1 VSAADTNTVKPRLL
15 AVLVLAVGLLGAP
28 SAAHAA
34 PVPGTACD
42 VFPANNIWNTD
53 ISTLPVN
60 PNNSRWKKAMHTKTT
75 KLHPDFGAP
84 PYGMPFVV
92 VDNSTPT
99 TPVDFQYADESDPG
113 PYPFTASTPIE
124 GGSDRHAFMI
134 NSDTCALYELFN
146 ARWNGGSP
154 TAGSGAIFDLGSNA
168 LRPAGWTSADAAG
181 LPIFPGLVRYDEV
194 QAGAIDHAIRMTV
207 DCTRRSYLWPARH
220 EAGSSNRD
228 CPPMGARFRLLMSF
242 DDSHFSP
249 DARVVVDALKHYGL
263 IVADNGSDWYFQ
275 GTEDGSWS
283 DSLLDQL
290 KTIPASQF
298 QAVSEGGCKV
308 DPDSAESS
316 C

>member
-1 VSAADTNTVKPRLL
+1 MKPRVL
-15 AVLVLAVGLLGAP
+15 AVLVLAVGLLGVP
-28 SAAHAA
+28 SSAQAA
-34 PVPGTACD
+34 PVPGTACT

-53 ISTLPVN
+53 ISNLPVN
-60 PNNSRWKKAMHTKTT
+60 PNNSRWKRTMHTKTT

-84 PYGMPFVV
+84 PYGMPFAVV
-92 VDNSTPT
+92 NNATPT
-99 TPVDFQYADESDPG
+99 TPIHFQYDDESDPG
-113 PYPFTASTPIE
+113 PYPFTAATPIE

-134 NSDTCALYELFN
+134 NSDPCMLYELYN

-207 DCTRRSYLWPARH
+207 ACTAPRYVWPARH
-220 EAGSSNRD
+220 EAGSNKD
-228 CPPMGARFRLLMSF
+228 CPPMGARFRLVKTF
-242 DDSHFSP
+242 DDTKFSP
-249 DARVVVDALKHYGL
+249 DARVVITALKHYGL

-275 GTEDGSWS
+275 GTEDGNWS
-283 DSLLDQL
+283 NSLLDQL

-298 QAVSEGGCKV
+298 QAVSEGGCMV
-308 DPDSAESS
+308 DPDSAQSS

>member
-1 VSAADTNTVKPRLL
+1 VKPRVL

-34 PVPGTACD
+34 PVPGTTCD

-60 PNNSRWKKAMHTKTT
+60 PNNSRWKKSMHTKIT

-92 VDNSTPT
+92 VDDSTPT
-99 TPVDFQYADESDPG
+99 TPVHFQYADESDPG

-124 GGSDRHAFMI
+124 GGSDRHALMI
-134 NSDTCALYELFN
+134 NSDTCMLYELFN
-146 ARWNGGSP
+146 AKWNGGSP
-154 TAGSGAIFDLGSNA
+154 TAGSGAIFDLSSNA

-228 CPPMGARFRLLMSF
+228 CPPMGARFRLLLSF

-249 DARVVVDALKHYGL
+249 DARVVVDAMKHYGL

-275 GTEDGSWS
+275 GTEDSNWS

>member
-1 VSAADTNTVKPRLL
+1 MKPRIL
-15 AVLVLAVGLLGAP
+15 AVLVLAIGLLGAP
-28 SAAHAA
+28 SAAGAA
-34 PVPGTACD
+34 PIEGTACN

-60 PNNSRWKKAMHTKTT
+60 PNNARWMKTMHASTT
-75 KLHPDFGAP
+75 RLHPDFGAP

-99 TPVDFQYADESDPG
+99 IPVQFQYDGESDPG

-134 NSDTCALYELFN
+134 NSDTCTLFELFN
-146 ARWNGGSP
+146 AKWNGGAP
-154 TAGSGAIFDLGSNA
+154 TAGSGAIFDLNSNA
-168 LRPAGWTSADAAG
+168 LRTAGWTSADAAG

-194 QAGAIDHAIRMTV
+194 QAGAIDHAIRFTV
-207 DCTRRSYLWPARH
+207 NCTSRQFLWPARH
-220 EAGSSNRD
+220 EAGQANRN
-228 CPPMGARFRLLMSF
+228 CPPMGARFRLKKSF
-242 DDSHFSP
+242 DGRRFSP
-249 DARVVVDALKHYGL
+249 DARIIINAMKHYGL

-275 GTEDGSWS
+275 GTEDGRWS

-308 DPDSAESS
+308 DIDSAESS